1 MKSALVI
8 GSRSML
14 GAQLCEQL
22 NARGVAVFTAGRS
35 LDDDLFFDLN
45 APVIPEIE
53 GRVVDTVFHCAA
65 SFSSDSEQGV
75 SENFSVN
82 TVSAWAICAL
92 AKSLGARSVLY
103 AGSVSSS
110 YEQADPD
117 NANSYGLSKGLAEQI
132 FSWSLRREG
141 IRFCSLRF
149 SQIYDTQGLCCK
161 HQPWFGRIVAYAARG
176 MDLRMPKSEGVR
188 NFIHV
193 SDAADFMIRAMDRN
207 LTGVLNIVHPE
218 SYTCDEIAEIAYG
231 TFAAGGKIVHAEEKQ
246 PFRKVVFPDSQQ
258 AYTALGGSP
267 RINLDAGIRM
277 IKEQTG
283 GAGFGPVDV
292 L

>member
-1 MKSALVI
+1 
-8 GSRSML
+8 
-14 GAQLCEQL
+14 
-22 NARGVAVFTAGRS
+22 
-35 LDDDLFFDLN
+35 
-45 APVIPEIE
+45 
-53 GRVVDTVFHCAA
+53 
-65 SFSSDSEQGV
+65 
-75 SENFSVN
+75 
-82 TVSAWAICAL
+82 
-92 AKSLGARSVLY
+92 
-103 AGSVSSS
+103 
-110 YEQADPD
+110 
-117 NANSYGLSKGLAEQI
+117 
-132 FSWSLRREG
+132 
-141 IRFCSLRF
+141 
-149 SQIYDTQGLCCK
+149 
-161 HQPWFGRIVAYAARG
+161 

>member
-1 MKSALVI
+1 MKSVLVI

-14 GAQLCEQL
+14 GAQLCEHL
-22 NARGVAVFTAGRS
+22 NARGVAVSTAGRS
-35 LDDDLFFDLN
+35 QDDDVFFDLN
-45 APVIPEIE
+45 DPAMPELE
-53 GRVVDTVFHCAA
+53 GLAVDAVFHCAA

-92 AKSLGARSVLY
+92 AKSLGARSVVY

-110 YEQADPD
+110 YQQADPD

-132 FSWSLRREG
+132 FSWSLSREG

-149 SQIYDTQGLCCK
+149 SQIYDTRGLCCK

-176 MDLRMPKSEGVR
+176 LDLRMPTSEGVR

-193 SDAADFMIRAMDRN
+193 SDAADFMIRAADRD

-218 SYTCDEIAEIAYG
+218 SYTCEEIADIAYG
-231 TFAAGGKIVHAEEKQ
+231 TFAAGGKIFHATEKQ
-246 PFRKVVFPDSQQ
+246 PFRKVVFPDPEQ
-258 AYTALGGSP
+258 AYSALGSCP
-267 RINLDAGIRM
+267 RISLDAGIRM

-283 GAGFGPVDV
+283 GVGFGPVDV

>member
-1 MKSALVI
+1 MKSVLVI

-14 GAQLCEQL
+14 GAELCEQL
-22 NARGVAVFTAGRS
+22 NERGVAVFTAGRS
-35 LDDDLFFDLN
+35 LDDDVFFDLN
-45 APVIPEIE
+45 APVIPEIKKQ
-53 GRVVDTVFHCAA
+53 VVDVVFHCAA
-65 SFSSDSEQGV
+65 SFASDSEQGV
-75 SENFSVN
+75 CENFSVN
-82 TVSAWAICAL
+82 TVSAWAIA
-92 AKSLGARSVLY
+92 AMAESLGASSVVY

-132 FSWSLRREG
+132 FSWSLRRKG

-149 SQIYDTQGLCCK
+149 SQIYDIQGLCCK

-176 MDLRMPKSEGVR
+176 LDLRMPLSEGVR

-193 SDAADFMIRAMDRN
+193 NDAADFMIRAADRE

-218 SYTCDEIAEIAYG
+218 FYTCDEIAEIAYG
-231 TFAAGGKIVHAEEKQ
+231 TFAAGGKIVCATEKK
-246 PFRKVVFPDSQQ
+246 PFRKVVFPNPEQ
-258 AYTALGGSP
+258 AYSALGGSP
-267 RINLDAGIRM
+267 RITLGAGIRM

-283 GAGFGPVDV
+283 GSGFGPVDV